1 MEPTKVSLSRRMLQC
16 LKQCV
21 DCNTANLFTAINSFV
36 IISLISSVILIPS
49 FALAHDGGPTVFSDD
64 KYANFEEL
72 KQNEDPS
79 VYRIAT
85 KQAGSTMLI
94 MAIHGGGI
102 EPGTSEI
109 ANELSRKY
117 SMYLFEGLKLSGN
130 SSLHITSTH
139 FDEPAALEMAAGHQ
153 YILSLHGYYAEDRNI
168 KVGGTDRN
176 KMSKLVDKLHQA
188 GFAAEMLEP
197 GDKYAGTSP
206 DNIANKSITG
216 LSIQLEM
223 STGFRKS
230 LFDTFTLK
238 DRALTQNEDF
248 YRFTE
253 VLSRFIEDNYEPLH
267 A

>member
-85 KQAGSTMLI
+85 KQAGKDN
-94 MAIHGGGI
+94 ADHGHSRHGI

-139 FDEPAALEMAAGHQ
+139 FDEPAALEMKRRASVYFVASR
-153 YILSLHGYYAEDRNI
+153 ILC
-168 KVGGTDRN
+168 
-176 KMSKLVDKLHQA
+176 
-188 GFAAEMLEP
+188 
-197 GDKYAGTSP
+197 
-206 DNIANKSITG
+206 
-216 LSIQLEM
+216 
-223 STGFRKS
+223 
-230 LFDTFTLK
+230 
-238 DRALTQNEDF
+238 
-248 YRFTE
+248 
-253 VLSRFIEDNYEPLH
+253 
-267 A
+267 